1 MYLYVELWKARPA
14 WLALS
19 PAERAGYMQQVEPA
33 IGQLLGA
40 GIELL
45 GFALSDADTLHGTE
59 HTYLAAWRMPS
70 KELALTLEHAVDGAK
85 WHVFFEQVNARGA
98 IMSPPD
104 ALAHMVAGAKA

>member
-19 PAERAGYMQQVEPA
+19 AAQRADYMKQVEPA

-45 GFALSDADTLHGTE
+45 GFALADADTLHDADY
-59 HTYLAAWRMPS
+59 TYLAAWRMPS
-70 KELALTLEHAVDGAK
+70 RELAVLLEQAVDGAS
-85 WHVFFEQVNARGA
+85 WHVYFEQVNARGP
-98 IMSPPD
+98 IMAPPD
-104 ALAHMVAGAKA
+104 ALAHMVAGSGT